1 MNKLVI
7 YRTHSQTMAL
17 YRETTNLKGDHSWF
31 LLDVCHVNNSRKI
44 GEWEKHGAV
53 RQEVNTISA
62 RPLQR
67 KV

>member
-17 YRETTNLKGDHSWF
+17 YRETVNRDDTRSWM

-44 GEWEKHGAV
+44 GKWERHGAV

-67 KV
+67 KA